1 MSTVDITGVAAKA
14 HVYISNAAFSANPS
28 QDDYEAQTWVEIGD
42 VSDLGSWGAK
52 GKEVSATVLGDGYT
66 RRMKGTIDSG
76 TVDLK
81 VLRSPLDP
89 GQALANAAANE
100 WSTFLFKVTL
110 NDAPNDTGDASI
122 FYFRASVMS
131 AENSFADGNKYIET
145 TLSLGITGAIL
156 EIPADVNIT
165 FDPVAGAL
173 TAGTHSTAYT
183 DTVAATGGVGVV
195 SYAVTTGSLPSGVTL
210 NSATGVISGTLS
222 SGTGTSDFTI
232 TATFDGA
239 GEDSAAYSI
248 VVS

>member
-1 MSTVDITGVAAKA
+1 MSIVDITAVAAKA
-14 HVYISNAAFSANPS
+14 HVYISNAAFNANPT

-42 VSDLGSWGAK
+42 VADLGSWGAK
-52 GKEVSATVLGDGYT
+52 GKEVTATVLGDGYT
-66 RRMKGTIDSG
+66 RRMKGMIDSG

-89 GQALANAAANE
+89 GQSLARAAASE
-100 WSTFLFKVTL
+100 WDTYLFKVTL
-110 NDAPNDTGDASI
+110 NDAPNETGDPST

-165 FDPVAGAL
+165 FAPAAGAL
-173 TAGTHSTAYT
+173 TAATHSDPYT
-183 DTVAATGGVGVV
+183 VTIAATGGIGVV
-195 SYAVTTGSLPSGVTL
+195 SYAVTTGTLPAGLTL
-210 NSATGVISGTLS
+210 NAATGVISGTPS
-222 SGTGTSDFTI
+222 AAGSGSFSI

-239 GEDSAAYSI
+239 GEAVAAYTLAIS
-248 VVS
+248 